1 MSVNNPDSFSK
12 ADSEWMSLNSRR
24 VWNHSEVIDPHRAC
38 RPVPSLGLSNE
49 RKRWELGKMK
59 PLRNVQGIMDI
70 ICDEEKIGGGGW
82 IGFQDQHA
90 FCTAEQSL
98 ANFPF

>member
-1 MSVNNPDSFSK
+1 
-12 ADSEWMSLNSRR
+12 
-24 VWNHSEVIDPHRAC
+24 
-38 RPVPSLGLSNE
+38 VPSLELSNE
-49 RKRWELGKMK
+49 KEMELGKMK

-82 IGFQDQHA
+82 IAFQDQHA